1 MKYLFII
8 LITFSVWSCKKSEDR
23 SCYKS
28 FGELTEVEYSI
39 DSVQEFKLYKKIK
52 YHFYQDTSR
61 KIVVRT
67 GKNMQ
72 KFIEVKTEKY
82 TTTINNYNHCN
93 FLRDN
98 DKKVEVDIH
107 YPHYNTIYAEPSD
120 SMVFID
126 TLKGEYA
133 IIHLRDGGGTLKL
146 NVNMNQI
153 QVGISYG
160 AGNFIIGGQTNYAHL
175 SIQNLAYGD
184 ALNLKTNELSI
195 YHNSNNDLLTNF
207 DSSNVKVLFYAN
219 GDVRFVGEPLSLSVD
234 GIGDGEVI
242 HY

>member
-52 YHFYQDTSR
+52 YNFYQDTSR

-72 KFIEVKTEKY
+72 KFIEVKTQQY
-82 TTTINNYNHCN
+82 ITTINNYNHCN

-120 SMVFID
+120 SIIFID
-126 TLKGEYA
+126 TLKGEYTN
-133 IIHLRDGGGTLKL
+133 IHLRDGGGTLKL

-160 AGNFIIGGQTNYAHL
+160 AGNFIIGGQANYAHL

-219 GDVRFVGEPLSLSVD
+219 GDIRFVGQPLNLSVD
-234 GIGDGEVI
+234 GVGEGEVI